1 MVLEESKL
9 QGVVGAL
16 LMAIGSAFPLIGIVG
31 VALMLRAFKA
41 VAEYYGENDM
51 FRGVLRGLTAYLIGF
66 IAFSAIY
73 IYAAYAWYVRLM
85 TPTIGPKT
93 FLVPLLGGLII
104 VLIVVFA
111 CYLIGALLLRR
122 SLEVLSFR
130 SGEVLFSVAWLL
142 LLIGAATSVIVMGF
156 VITAIAWTI
165 MAIAFYSL
173 RPKPQ
178 VVKAT
183 P

>member
-1 MVLEESKL
+1 
-9 QGVVGAL
+9 
-16 LMAIGSAFPLIGIVG
+16 
-31 VALMLRAFKA
+31 
-41 VAEYYGENDM
+41 
-51 FRGVLRGLTAYLIGF
+51 
-66 IAFSAIY
+66 
-73 IYAAYAWYVRLM
+73 M

-130 SGEVLFSVAWLL
+130 SGEVLFGVAWLL